1 MIEKKRT
8 EKLELLFT
16 LVMAVLIC
24 GTVACNKKEPA
35 VGSVDGQPVTVKELE
50 AYLAFKRIPSDEKEK
65 VVETRDA
72 YLDRA
77 ALAKA
82 IEKQKF
88 LDAELMK
95 VEIEEFKREM
105 LIGRYFEKYL
115 NENVTDQ
122 AVANYYR
129 SHADE
134 YSIKKVHAAHIL
146 VRTNKKMSAEEG
158 REKRALIQEAYEKI
172 KSGDSTFE
180 DVAKAYSEDK
190 ISAQKGGDL
199 GWLAEGAIDKTFS
212 EKVFGTAKGEIS
224 ELFKT
229 PFGYHI
235 ITVLDEP
242 RLSQTPLER
251 VAGKIRYQL
260 RDKARKAEM
269 ERLKKAVKVT
279 KQKFSIKDKAEA
291 KK

>member
-1 MIEKKRT
+1 MRQLNLNWI
-8 EKLELLFT
+8 
-16 LVMAVLIC
+16 VLIC
-24 GTVACNKKEPA
+24 GLLASITGGCNKKEPS
-35 VGSVDGQPVTVKELE
+35 VGSVDGNPVTVKELE
-50 AYLAFKRIPSDEKEK
+50 AYLSFKRIPTDEKEK

-72 YLDRA
+72 YMDRA

-88 LDAELMK
+88 LDADLMK
-95 VEIEEFKREM
+95 IEIEEFKREM

-115 NENVTDQ
+115 SENVTDQ
-122 AVANYYR
+122 AVSNYYK

-134 YSIKKVHAAHIL
+134 YSVKKVHAAHIL

-172 KSGDSTFE
+172 KSGEATFA
-180 DVAKAYSEDK
+180 DVAKEVSEDK

-199 GWLAEGAIDKTFS
+199 GWLAEGAVDPTFS
-212 EKVFGTAKGEIS
+212 KTVFSTEKGAVTEP
-224 ELFKT
+224 FKT

-235 ITVLDEP
+235 VTVLDEP
-242 RLSQTPLER
+242 RVSNVPLER
-251 VAGKIRYQL
+251 VSGKIRYLL

-269 ERLKKAVKVT
+269 ERLKKSVTVKT
-279 KQKFSIKDKAEA
+279 EQFSISSKKAEA
-291 KK
+291 GK